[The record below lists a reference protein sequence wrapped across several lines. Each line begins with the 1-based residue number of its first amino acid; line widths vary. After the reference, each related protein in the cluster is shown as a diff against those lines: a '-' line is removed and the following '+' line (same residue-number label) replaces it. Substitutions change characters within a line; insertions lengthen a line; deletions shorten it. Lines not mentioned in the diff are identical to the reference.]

1 MTDQQANTKQ
11 LLPSP
16 FVPGNYADVFSAV
29 PFLRYT
35 FNTMTVATLSTAGVV
50 LSSIPVAYAL
60 SRMKWRG
67 GPAGFFLLLAAPGVP
82 PPGAGRPP
90 LLPFVQNFP
99 PGARPQT

>member
-67 GPAGFFLLLAAPGVP
+67 RQGGFVLMLAARVVP
-82 PPGAGRPP
+82 PQGKAAPP
-90 LLPFVQNFP
+90 LLLFGQDFHF
-99 PGARPQT
+99 GAGP